1 MLNGIRLLGL
11 AVATAFAAGTAAA
24 QTTYGLAT
32 LPPGALLNALSSV
45 IAKAV
50 QDNSKLQVRVQGY
63 GGDSGVFD
71 AIANKS
77 SDFLALDIAETAD
90 AYHGRGTW
98 EGKPRP
104 TLRTAMTIYG
114 FQVAPFVRK
123 DSPVQ
128 SIADLRGKRVPGVWA
143 QQTGVLRLSIA
154 MLANGGIAYGDVQSV
169 PVVNVVR
176 AAEDFKAGKLDMFF
190 FAVGAPKVQEV
201 AAAVGGVRLV
211 PYSDAPEAVRRM
223 QAVRPEYYL
232 TQVKPAPHIAGVE
245 KPAQVQTFD
254 FIIGVGTHVPDE
266 VVYEF
271 VKAVH
276 GSKKTLV
283 EGHPS
288 FNLFNPDNAGKL
300 QPTLPHHPGAI
311 KFFKDAG
318 IWRG

>member
-1 MLNGIRLLGL
+1 MLILTRFLGFAAL
-11 AVATAFAAGTAAA
+11 AVFAGGAAA
-24 QTTYGLAT
+24 QTYGLAT

-45 IAKAV
+45 IAKSV
-50 QDNSKLQVRVQGY
+50 QDSSKLQIRVQGF

-71 AIANKS
+71 AVANRN

-90 AYHGRGTW
+90 AYHGRGNW
-98 EGKPRP
+98 QGKARP
-104 TLRTAMTIYG
+104 TLRTAMTVYG

-128 SIADLRGKRVPGVWA
+128 SIAELKGKRIPGVWA
-143 QQTGVLRLSIA
+143 QQTGVLQLSIA
-154 MLANGGIAYGDVQSV
+154 MLANGGITYNDVQSV

-211 PYSDAPEAVRRM
+211 PYSNAPEAVNRM
-223 QAVRPEYYL
+223 RAVRPEYYL
-232 TQVKPAPHIAGVE
+232 TEVKPAPHIAGVD
-245 KPAQVQTFD
+245 KPVHVQTFD
-254 FIIGVGTHVPDE
+254 FIIGVGAHVPDD

-276 GSKKTLV
+276 GNKKALV

-288 FNLFNPDNAGKL
+288 FNLFNPANAGKL

-311 KFFKDAG
+311 KFFKESG